1 MSAPMALYVYAIT
14 DDSHPLDLHGIKGV
28 GASPAELHTVRVD
41 SLCAV
46 VSEAPEDLSVARRDL
61 EAHHEAQERLWAE
74 GTVLPLSFGF
84 VAPDE
89 DAVRA
94 VLQERAEQFSQRLQE
109 LAGRAEFNVKGLKE
123 EDAVLRAVLEE
134 SEQARALNEA
144 TREGGGTQQ
153 DRLALGELVA
163 QEVQRHEEALAAE
176 VLAALRPLAL
186 TEKVAPPSQQY
197 FVNASFLVEDERDE
211 EFTRTG
217 EELAERLGEDVEV
230 RVRGPLP
237 PYSFT

>member
-1 MSAPMALYVYAIT
+1 MALYVYAIT
-14 DDSHPLDLHGIKGV
+14 DDSHPLDLDGIKGV
-28 GASPAELHTVRVD
+28 GASPGELRTVD
-41 SLCAV
+41 DGSLRAV
-46 VSEAPEDLSVARRDL
+46 VSEAPQDLSVARRDL
-61 EAHHEAQERLWAE
+61 EAHHRAQEQLWAD

-94 VLQERAEQFSQRLQE
+94 VLRERAEEFTQRLRE
-109 LAGRAEFNVKGLKE
+109 LAGRAEFHVKGLQD
-123 EDAVLRAVLEE
+123 EDEALRAVLAE

-144 TREGGGTQQ
+144 TRDGSGTYQ
-153 DRLALGELVA
+153 DRLALGQLVA
-163 QEVQRHEEALAAE
+163 QEVQNRQEALAAE
-176 VLAALRPLAL
+176 VLDALRPLAL
-186 TEKVAPPSQQY
+186 AEKVAPPSQQY
-197 FVNASFLVEDERDE
+197 FVNASFLVEDEQDE

-217 EELAERLGEDVEV
+217 RDLAERLGERAEL